1 MPDLAMARC
10 GPKAVRLMLRWFDK
24 LTMSLSNGQH
34 DVMVSLSN
42 HHVEAQENIVLPC
55 FLLLCSAHTKPLE
68 IAAWC
73 ATQKMFEE

>member
-24 LTMSLSNGQH
+24 LTM
-34 DVMVSLSN
+34 SLSN